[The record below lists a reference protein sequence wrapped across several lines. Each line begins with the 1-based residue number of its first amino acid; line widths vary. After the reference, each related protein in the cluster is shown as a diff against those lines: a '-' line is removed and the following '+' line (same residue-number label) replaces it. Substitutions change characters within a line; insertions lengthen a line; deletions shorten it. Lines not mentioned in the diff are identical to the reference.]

1 MSFKKTLRAAA
12 LIAAVSPVCAP
23 AFAADAASP
32 LYLGASAGVYS
43 RYNFDEHATIARD
56 NKGKSSGKLYAGYIF
71 NTEDMQSGG
80 ITHAVE
86 LSAYTSATNKTG
98 FKKGATVV
106 AGTGEMLGVGV
117 GYAGSYKVA
126 PQLSVTGRVGVGYTK
141 GEVTYV
147 GGAVESVKDASTTMG
162 LGLAYQLDDN
172 WSLHADW
179 DRLPVQ
185 FSAAQTNKVNL
196 LSVGA
201 RYRF

>member
-1 MSFKKTLRAAA
+1 MSFKKILRAAA
-12 LIAAVSPVCAP
+12 LIAAASPVCASS
-23 AFAADAASP
+23 FAADAASP
-32 LYLGASAGVYS
+32 LYLGVSAGVHS
-43 RYNFDEHATIARD
+43 RFNFDEHATVARD

-71 NTEDMQSGG
+71 NNGDRQDGG
-80 ITHAVE
+80 ISHAVE

-98 FKKGATVV
+98 FRKGATVV
-106 AGTGEMLGVGV
+106 AGSGEMLGVGL
-117 GYAGSYKVA
+117 GYAGAYAVA
-126 PQLSVTGRVGVGYTK
+126 PRFGVTGRIGVGYTK

-147 GGAVESVKDASTTMG
+147 GGAVESVKDASMTMG
-162 LGLAYQLDDN
+162 LGGVMQLDGN

-185 FSAAQTNKVNL
+185 FSAAQKNKVNL